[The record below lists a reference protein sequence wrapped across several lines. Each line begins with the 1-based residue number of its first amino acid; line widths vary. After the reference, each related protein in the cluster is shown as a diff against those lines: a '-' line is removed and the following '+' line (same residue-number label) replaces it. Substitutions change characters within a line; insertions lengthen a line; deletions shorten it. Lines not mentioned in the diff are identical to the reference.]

1 MNDLMV
7 IQQLIIVLLAVILF
21 IVSFSNLIFF
31 RRLKE
36 NKDSKLS
43 KNSILVSVLIPA
55 RDEESK
61 IFACL
66 NSIVMQTY
74 ANIEILVLDDHSQ
87 DQTSNVV
94 KGFVDEDSRL
104 NLIKS
109 KPLPKGW
116 VGKHWACHQLSSIA
130 TGDLLLFLDAD
141 TILGSQVINNAVAE
155 VKKDQIDLLTLL
167 PNRLRHSFLDKLL
180 FPFIDW
186 SILCFLPVKLAHIWE
201 NPYLSFTF
209 GQFMLFRK
217 SAYLQ
222 IGGYEAIHN
231 NLLDDME
238 LGRRIKRN
246 KLKWRLLD
254 GSKEVVT
261 DMYSSSKQTIDGIA
275 RSLFPV
281 FAYRISL
288 FVLAWLLLLSLCVV
302 PLFTIGISLFGG
314 IVDPFLLRSSYFSV
328 GVITLTWFFVARRF
342 RYSVFIVFFYP
353 LVIGI
358 TLFVAL
364 RSVINIYRN
373 DVVWKGRETPRKKI
387 RL

>member
-1 MNDLMV
+1 MNDLIV
-7 IQQLIIVLLAVILF
+7 IQQLIIVFLAVILF

-36 NKDSKLS
+36 NKDLKLS

-66 NSIVMQTY
+66 NSIIMQTY
-74 ANIEILVLDDHSQ
+74 TNIEVLVLDDHSQ
-87 DQTSNVV
+87 DQTSNIV
-94 KGFVDEDSRL
+94 KGFIDDDSRV
-104 NLIKS
+104 NLIES
-109 KPLPKGW
+109 QALPKGW

-130 TGDLLLFLDAD
+130 SGDLLLFVDAD
-141 TILGSQVINNAVAE
+141 TVLGSQVIENAVAE
-155 VKKDQIDLLTLL
+155 VEKDRIDLLTLL
-167 PNRLRHSFLDKLL
+167 PNRLRQSFVDKLIY
-180 FPFIDW
+180 PFIDW
-186 SILCFLPVKLAHIWE
+186 SILCFLPVKLAHLWK

-222 IGGYEAIHN
+222 IGGYEAIHD
-231 NLLDDME
+231 NLLDDIE

-254 GSKEVVT
+254 GSKEVVA
-261 DMYSSSKQTIDGIA
+261 DMYSSSKQTIDGIS
-275 RSLFPV
+275 RSIFPV

-288 FVLAWLLLLSLCVV
+288 FVLAWILLLSLCVL
-302 PLFTIGISLFGG
+302 PLFTIGVSLFGG
-314 IVDPFLLRSSYFSV
+314 VVDPFLLKGSYISV
-328 GVITLTWFFVARRF
+328 GVITLTWFFVAHRF
-342 RYSVFIVFFYP
+342 RYSVLIVFCYP
-353 LVIGI
+353 LVIGV

-364 RSVINIYRN
+364 RSVINIYRD
-373 DVVWKGRETPRKKI
+373 DVVWKGRETPRKKL

>member
-7 IQQLIIVLLAVILF
+7 IQQLIIVSLAVILF

-55 RDEESK
+55 RDEEPK

-94 KGFVDEDSRL
+94 KGFVDEDSRV

-167 PNRLRHSFLDKLL
+167 PNRLSHSFVDKLF

-186 SILCFLPVKLAHIWE
+186 SILCFLQK
-201 NPYLSFTF
+201 
-209 GQFMLFRK
+209 
-217 SAYLQ
+217 
-222 IGGYEAIHN
+222 
-231 NLLDDME
+231 
-238 LGRRIKRN
+238 
-246 KLKWRLLD
+246 
-254 GSKEVVT
+254 
-261 DMYSSSKQTIDGIA
+261 
-275 RSLFPV
+275 
-281 FAYRISL
+281 
-288 FVLAWLLLLSLCVV
+288 
-302 PLFTIGISLFGG
+302 
-314 IVDPFLLRSSYFSV
+314 
-328 GVITLTWFFVARRF
+328 
-342 RYSVFIVFFYP
+342 
-353 LVIGI
+353 
-358 TLFVAL
+358 
-364 RSVINIYRN
+364 
-373 DVVWKGRETPRKKI
+373 
-387 RL
+387 